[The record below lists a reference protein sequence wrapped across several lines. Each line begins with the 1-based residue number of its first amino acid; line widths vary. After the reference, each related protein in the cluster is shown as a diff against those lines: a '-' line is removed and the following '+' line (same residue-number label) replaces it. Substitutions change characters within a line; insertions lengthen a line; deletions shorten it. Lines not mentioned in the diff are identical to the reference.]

1 MNWSNPATT
10 ASVSCLLLASL
21 VTSGCGSSG
30 AATPIEMTT
39 ARSSAVRVVDPQV
52 SADDAKTLSA
62 DNAAFAFSV
71 YGNLKNASGNLVF
84 SPISVSLALA
94 MAYAGAAG
102 DTASEMATA
111 LQFSL
116 PPERLPP
123 AFNAL
128 DLALAARG
136 EGFLG
141 TDGGP
146 MRLQMINSVW
156 GEKTYSFKSE
166 YLDTLALNYG
176 AGVNLVDFVGSPEA
190 SRQLINAWV
199 AQQTEGKIAALLPQG
214 AINNGTV
221 LTLTNVVYLNAAWKY
236 PFPPENTH
244 DGPFARLDGSQV
256 TVKMMSNAG
265 AISALATPDL
275 KAAALPYQDTR
286 LSLLVVVPEPGKFD
300 QVEASLDGKWLD
312 GLVASMTVQSTLVK
326 MPRFTVDTNAP
337 VEDALVALGM
347 QAAFQLGLAD
357 FSGIDGTR
365 SLFIQNV
372 AHRAYIVVGEK
383 GTEAAAS
390 TAVSIGRGVPD
401 ITIVADRPFF
411 YLLRD
416 EPTGAILFMGR
427 VVDPSQ

>member
-1 MNWSNPATT
+1 MNCSNPART
-10 ASVSCLLLASL
+10 ASVSCLFLVSL
-21 VTSGCGSSG
+21 VTSGCGCGG
-30 AATPIEMTT
+30 AATQNEMTT

-52 SADDAKTLSA
+52 SADDAKTLST
-62 DNAAFAFSV
+62 DNAAFAFAA

-116 PPERLPP
+116 PPERLHP

-128 DLALAARG
+128 DLALATRG

-156 GEKTYSFKSE
+156 GERTYSFKSE

-190 SRQLINAWV
+190 SRQVINAWV
-199 AQQTEGKIAALLPQG
+199 AQQTESKIADLLPPG
-214 AINNGTV
+214 AISAGTV
-221 LTLTNVVYLNAAWKY
+221 LTLTNAVYFNAAWKY

-256 TVKMMSNAG
+256 TVKMMLNAG

-347 QAAFQLGLAD
+347 QAAFQPGLAD

-372 AHRAYIVVGEK
+372 EHRAYIVVGEK

-390 TAVSIGRGVPD
+390 TAVSVGRGVPD